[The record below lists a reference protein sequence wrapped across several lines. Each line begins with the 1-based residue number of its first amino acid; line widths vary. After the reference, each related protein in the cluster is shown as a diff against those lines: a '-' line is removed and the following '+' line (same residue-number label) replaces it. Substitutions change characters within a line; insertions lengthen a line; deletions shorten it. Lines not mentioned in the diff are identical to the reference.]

1 MLNDCVLEMME
12 KCGILK
18 TRENYLMLAYFG
30 NPPEVLEAEEEFN
43 LPEEFQI
50 NPPEEFE

>member
-1 MLNDCVLEMME
+1 MEMM
-12 KCGILK
+12 KKSGILP

-30 NPPEVLEAEEEFN
+30 NPPEVLDAEEEFS

-50 NPPEEFE
+50 NPPENFE

>member
-1 MLNDCVLEMME
+1 MSNDCVMEMME

-18 TRENYLMLAYFG
+18 TRDNYLMLAYFG
-30 NPPEVLEAEEEFN
+30 TPPEVLDAEEEYS

-50 NPPEEFE
+50 SPPENFE